1 MTDEQ
6 IDPGAGMSR
15 GLTQTTA
22 RLLVRMARYR
32 PVQSWLHRLAS
43 AYKQAH
49 MQQSSSAGFEIPE
62 TLPIEARAADAQAGA
77 RLNLLVPAVSQQ
89 HVFGGIETALQVFDA
104 MRPHFS
110 QARIIVTDEV
120 DPVPRTNA
128 YYGQWPII
136 TLDGDLPQ
144 QDHIVAAGARWEKT
158 LAIHA
163 QDYFMAT
170 AWWTA
175 HNAFSL
181 LAWQQSQYP
190 QIDQR
195 RLLYLIQDYEPGF
208 YPWSSRYVLAQATY
222 NQPERTIAVVN
233 SHWLGDYLHAQGH
246 QFFRQHVLHPRLH
259 PALTA
264 VRNSR
269 DWLPK
274 DRQLLVYGRPGTDR
288 NAFSVIVATLRL
300 WVQRY
305 PVASQWQI
313 LSAGEPFALI
323 DLGHGCQLQSVGKLS
338 IEAYADMLSRTAV
351 GISLMISP
359 HPSYPP
365 LEMAAFGARVLT
377 NRFAN
382 KDLSAVSSYLVSVD
396 QPDPA
401 KLATALMT
409 LTTEFD
415 ALTPAAR
422 SVDRSH
428 IDWHDDFLQTVENA
442 WAWTSQAAAELLAIR
457 EHTSPSA

>member
-1 MTDEQ
+1 
-6 IDPGAGMSR
+6 MSKTPTR
-15 GLTQTTA
+15 ALV
-22 RLLVRMARYR
+22 RLLVSAARYQ
-32 PVQSWLHRLAS
+32 PVQAWLHRLAS
-43 AYKQAH
+43 AYKQSQIQNTPAP
-49 MQQSSSAGFEIPE
+49 GFEIPE
-62 TLPIEARAADAQAGA
+62 VLPIMARAADPSTGP
-77 RLNLLVPAVSQQ
+77 RLNLLVPAISQR

-104 MRPHFS
+104 VRQHFAH
-110 QARIIVTDEV
+110 ARIILTDEV
-120 DPVPRTNA
+120 APQPGTDA
-128 YYGQWPII
+128 YYSQWPIVA
-136 TLDGDLPQ
+136 LDQELPHQ
-144 QDHIVAAGARWEKT
+144 NHIVAAGARWGQT
-158 LAIHA
+158 VSVHA

-175 HNAFSL
+175 HNAIAL
-181 LAWQQSQYP
+181 LAWQQNQFP
-190 QIDQR
+190 QIDSR
-195 RLLYLIQDYEPGF
+195 SMLYLIQDYEPGF

-222 NQPERTIAVVN
+222 NQPERTIAVIN

-259 PALTA
+259 PALAA

-269 DWLPK
+269 DWFPK

-305 PVASQWQI
+305 PAASQWEI

-409 LTTEFD
+409 LTGDFD

-422 SVDRSH
+422 SVDRSD

-442 WAWTSQAAAELLAIR
+442 WAWTSQAAAELLAIH